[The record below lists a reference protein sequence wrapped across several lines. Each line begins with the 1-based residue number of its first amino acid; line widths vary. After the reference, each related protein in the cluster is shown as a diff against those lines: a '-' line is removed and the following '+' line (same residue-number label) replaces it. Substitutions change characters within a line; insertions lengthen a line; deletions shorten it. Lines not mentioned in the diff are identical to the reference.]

1 MITLL
6 PGTESSNR
14 DFRNFLRE
22 GSFGLTDPSRPPSKK
37 NPPLNFH
44 SLSDSGI
51 LPRNLIFDLILLYGW
66 YNGLIQDGVLYHD
79 DLMKRYIQPALIEEN
94 QDRIGKDFEAV
105 PLDRIV
111 FSHRVGA
118 IQDYVSGHF
127 IPRLGRLEQL
137 DLPISGSSLPDL
149 DMIERQV
156 YNLLSYYERR
166 LAFYRTDGTIFQP
179 Q

>member
-1 MITLL
+1 
-6 PGTESSNR
+6 
-14 DFRNFLRE
+14 
-22 GSFGLTDPSRPPSKK
+22 
-37 NPPLNFH
+37 
-44 SLSDSGI
+44 
-51 LPRNLIFDLILLYGW
+51 
-66 YNGLIQDGVLYHD
+66 
-79 DLMKRYIQPALIEEN
+79 MKRYIQPALIEEN

-127 IPRLGRLEQL
+127 IPRLGRLEQF